1 MEGISLKM
9 IFISHKMKIRKE
21 IRDLLDMTDQPE
33 KQFEM
38 ALSIGETL
46 QNPPLTKKEWEIIC
60 EIAEIPGFEKI
71 LFLKK
76 KENDF
81 EKKIIFFISPYEMN
95 PSEVQNQNLITKDP
109 IKKSFQGR
117 TDITVPFRIQKD
129 DHEEKALILF
139 EGQMKIFERDGVF
152 SLGITVPQHLEFDK
166 KKHPEKIPI
175 EQLEKVI

>member
-1 MEGISLKM
+1 
-9 IFISHKMKIRKE
+9 
-21 IRDLLDMTDQPE
+21 
-33 KQFEM
+33 
-38 ALSIGETL
+38 
-46 QNPPLTKKEWEIIC
+46 
-60 EIAEIPGFEKI
+60 
-71 LFLKK
+71 
-76 KENDF
+76 
-81 EKKIIFFISPYEMN
+81 MN